1 MALWNKQKILHDHR
15 RTISWLLLGME
26 MNNCTGSVVN
36 QLKKDAHTAETKNFT
51 FMDW

>member
-26 MNNCTGSVVN
+26 RFIEGDE
-36 QLKKDAHTAETKNFT
+36 QLYWLCGKST
-51 FMDW
+51 